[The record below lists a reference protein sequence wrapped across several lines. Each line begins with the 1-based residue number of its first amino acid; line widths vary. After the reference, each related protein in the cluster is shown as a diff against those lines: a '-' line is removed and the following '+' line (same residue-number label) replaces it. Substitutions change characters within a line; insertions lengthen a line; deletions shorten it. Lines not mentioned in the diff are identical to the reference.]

1 MSRVVLRCR
10 WRWLVA
16 AALVSL
22 SVVPTAYARPTL
34 APAAAGTVGGR
45 GTDDDPYVA
54 PCDNPGGV
62 DCTVNAFPEII
73 LRSFWTSKVV
83 PAYRCPA
90 GHEYLIH
97 ENYVSF
103 GTLVPRG
110 VEIAGLGPV
119 GVSITAFSSKAI
131 NQYERRATGTRTGAS
146 NATATN
152 WSDGPAAFRVILH
165 CTSDANRG
173 WEKG

>member
-1 MSRVVLRCR
+1 M
-10 WRWLVA
+10 A

-22 SVVPTAYARPTL
+22 SVVPTAYARPAL
-34 APAAAGTVGGR
+34 ARATAATVGGR
-45 GTDDDPYVA
+45 GTYDDPYVA
-54 PCDNPGGV
+54 PCDNPRGV

-73 LRSFWTSKVV
+73 LRFFWSTTVV

-90 GHEYLIH
+90 GHPYLIDQ
-97 ENYVSF
+97 NYVSF
-103 GTLVPRG
+103 GTNVPRG

-119 GVSITAFSSKAI
+119 GVSITSFLSVPI
-131 NQYERRATGTRTGAS
+131 NRDERRATGTRDGPTNAS
-146 NATATN
+146 ATN

-173 WEKG
+173 WPKG